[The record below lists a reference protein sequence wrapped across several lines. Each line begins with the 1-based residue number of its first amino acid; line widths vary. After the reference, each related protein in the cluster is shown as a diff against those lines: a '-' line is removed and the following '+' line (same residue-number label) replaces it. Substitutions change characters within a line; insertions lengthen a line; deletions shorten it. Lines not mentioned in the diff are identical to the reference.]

1 MGEYM
6 GKTHARLCISIH
18 SNIICRV
25 ILRLHDESGHL
36 VAHSLLPY
44 KFIVTANGKQKAA
57 VVDYGTPAHTA
68 SRQPTIQPE
77 LHVPNPS
84 PAHVP
89 VIQSPDPLTNF
100 HPGPVD
106 QHSNIASVLHRLAPS
121 EGPVSGGPII
131 LLSGTDFP
139 SRPTIYARFG
149 TVVVP
154 TV

>member
-1 MGEYM
+1 MGE
-6 GKTHARLCISIH
+6 THSRPCISIH
-18 SNIICRV
+18 SNIVCRV

-36 VAHSLLPY
+36 VAHYILPY

-57 VVDYGTPAHTA
+57 VVDCETPAHTE
-68 SRQPTIQPE
+68 SRQQTIQPD

-84 PAHVP
+84 PAPVP

-100 HPGPVD
+100 PPGPVNL
-106 QHSNIASVLHRLAPS
+106 HPHLASVLHRLAPS
-121 EGPVSGGPII
+121 EGPVSGGPTI

-139 SRPTIYARFG
+139 SQPTIYARFG